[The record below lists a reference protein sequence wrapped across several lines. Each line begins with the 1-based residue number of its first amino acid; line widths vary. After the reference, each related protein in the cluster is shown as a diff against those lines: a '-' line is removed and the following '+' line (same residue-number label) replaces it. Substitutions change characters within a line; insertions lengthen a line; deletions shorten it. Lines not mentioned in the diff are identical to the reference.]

1 MLTIFHASNYPIFS
15 SALIQVINAAQLVA
29 ANPTSAEARA
39 NLEAFKGAWL
49 RSLAG
54 VTKAVDDV
62 TNIVDFLAVTEAH
75 ILDDIKKCVLAL
87 QDRDG
92 EDVWINGW
100 MNGLRLVCKCGF

>member
-1 MLTIFHASNYPIFS
+1 M
-15 SALIQVINAAQLVA
+15 INAAQLAA
-29 ANPTSAEARA
+29 ANPSSVEARA

-49 RSLAG
+49 RSLSG

-62 TNIVDFLAVTEAH
+62 TNIIDFLAVTESH

-92 EDVWINGW
+92 
-100 MNGLRLVCKCGF
+100 KCANCAVITSRFFYK